1 MDYENIQ
8 ILMFK
13 KTQKE
18 LTMNYVN
25 EENKN
30 CSISDDQNPHP
41 DLIKTL
47 ENLGPTLAAEF
58 WIDSPLKENY
68 FCTGFTVS
76 TKGESTFVILS
87 GKVKTKGEHVVGI
100 SSGQMQIE
108 ENGKGEL
115 TSMITK
121 VKKEAF
127 EYFFKD
133 KTAQG
138 KLNFKEKIEP
148 EE

>member
-30 CSISDDQNPHP
+30 CSISDDQNCHP

-47 ENLGPTLAAEF
+47 ENLGPTLASEF
-58 WIDSPLKENY
+58 WIDDPNKVHY
-68 FCTGFTVS
+68 VCTGFTQS
-76 TKGESTFVILS
+76 SKGESNFVILS
-87 GKVKTKGEHVVGI
+87 GKVSTKGEHVVGI
-100 SSGQMQIE
+100 SSGQLQIE
-108 ENGKGEL
+108 ENGRGEL
-115 TSMITK
+115 TAMINK

-127 EYFFKD
+127 EYFFND

-138 KLNFKEKIEP
+138 KLNFKEKEK